1 MIGGEVSE
9 AHENELVYEPPSI
22 EVIGPV
28 EELTLGSGGT
38 FGGDANSTY
47 EGGPI

>member
-1 MIGGEVSE
+1 MSE
-9 AHENELVYEPPSI
+9 THVDVQGYEAPSI
-22 EVIGPV
+22 MVIGPI